1 MEVHMTHALLVGA
14 SSAVIAAL
22 LGSCSES
29 ERSRSE
35 ESGRLTDSAK
45 AMAAKPV
52 ERRVSMSMIG
62 KRVGAGNRVTE
73 PTFQFAP
80 QDTVYLSVATEGS
93 GGTNKVTAA
102 WRSQSGEI
110 VQQTS
115 EPVQTDGNA
124 SFALAQPKGLK
135 PGTYKVVVFLGD
147 DSVDAKVFA
156 VKK

>member
-1 MEVHMTHALLVGA
+1 MTHALLVTA
-14 SSAVIAAL
+14 SSVVMVAL
-22 LGSCSES
+22 LGSCGES
-29 ERSRSE
+29 DRSRAE
-35 ESGRLTDSAK
+35 ESGRQADSA
-45 AMAAKPV
+45 AMSAKPAA
-52 ERRVSMSMIG
+52 RRVSMSMIG
-62 KRVGAGNRVTE
+62 KRLGAGNRVME

-93 GGTNKVTAA
+93 VGATKVTAA
-102 WRSQSGEI
+102 WRSQGGEI

-115 EPVQTDGNA
+115 EPLKDADGSVA
-124 SFALAQPKGLK
+124 FLLAQPKGLK

>member
-1 MEVHMTHALLVGA
+1 MTHALLVTA
-14 SSAVIAAL
+14 SSVVMVAL
-22 LGSCSES
+22 LGSCGEPD
-29 ERSRSE
+29 RSRAE
-35 ESGRLTDSAK
+35 ESGRQADSAE
-45 AMAAKPV
+45 MAAKPA

-62 KRVGAGNRVTE
+62 KRLGAGNRVME

-93 GGTNKVTAA
+93 VGASKVTAA
-102 WRSQSGEI
+102 WRSQGGEV
-110 VQQTS
+110 VQQSS
-115 EPVQTDGNA
+115 EPLQDGNGSVA
-124 SFALAQPKGLK
+124 FSLAQPKGLK

>member
-1 MEVHMTHALLVGA
+1 MTHALLVAA
-14 SSAVIAAL
+14 SPVVMVAL
-22 LGSCSES
+22 LGSCGDSD
-29 ERSRSE
+29 RSRAE
-35 ESGRLTDSAK
+35 ESGRQADSAK

-62 KRVGAGNRVTE
+62 KRLGAGNRVME
-73 PTFQFAP
+73 PTFQFTP

-93 GGTNKVTAA
+93 VGASKVTAA
-102 WRSQSGEI
+102 WRSQGGEI

-115 EPVQTDGNA
+115 EPVQDTDGSTA
-124 SFALAQPKGLK
+124 FSLAQPKGLK

>member
-1 MEVHMTHALLVGA
+1 MTHALLVTA
-14 SSAVIAAL
+14 SSVVMVAL
-22 LGSCSES
+22 LGSCGES
-29 ERSRSE
+29 DRSRAE
-35 ESGRLTDSAK
+35 ESGRQADSAK
-45 AMAAKPV
+45 AMAAKPA

-62 KRVGAGNRVTE
+62 KRLGAGNRVME

-80 QDTVYLSVATEGS
+80 QDTVYLSVAIEGS
-93 GGTNKVTAA
+93 VGASKVTAA
-102 WRSQSGEI
+102 WRSQGGEI

-115 EPVQTDGNA
+115 EPVQDTDGSVA
-124 SFALAQPKGLK
+124 FSLAQPKGLK

>member
-1 MEVHMTHALLVGA
+1 MTHALLVTA
-14 SSAVIAAL
+14 SSVVMVAL
-22 LGSCSES
+22 LGSCGES
-29 ERSRSE
+29 DRSRAE
-35 ESGRLTDSAK
+35 ESGRQADSAK
-45 AMAAKPV
+45 AIAAKPA

-62 KRVGAGNRVTE
+62 KRLGAGNRVME

-93 GGTNKVTAA
+93 VGTNRVTAA
-102 WRSQSGEI
+102 WRSQGGEI

-115 EPVQTDGNA
+115 EPVQDTDGSVA
-124 SFALAQPKGLK
+124 FSLAQPKGLK

>member
-1 MEVHMTHALLVGA
+1 MTHALLVTA
-14 SSAVIAAL
+14 SPVVMVAL
-22 LGSCSES
+22 LGSCGDSD
-29 ERSRSE
+29 RSRGE
-35 ESGRLTDSAK
+35 ESGRQADSAK
-45 AMAAKPV
+45 AMAAKPA

-62 KRVGAGNRVTE
+62 KRLGVGNRVME

-93 GGTNKVTAA
+93 VGASKVTAA
-102 WRSQSGEI
+102 WRSQGGEI

-115 EPVQTDGNA
+115 EPVQDTAGGSVA
-124 SFALAQPKGLK
+124 FSLAQPKGLK

>member
-1 MEVHMTHALLVGA
+1 MTHALLVGE
-14 SSAVIAAL
+14 SVMIAAL
-22 LGSCSES
+22 LGSCGES
-29 ERSRSE
+29 DRSRAE
-35 ESGRLTDSAK
+35 ESARQADSAK
-45 AMAAKPV
+45 AVAAKPV

-62 KRVGAGNRVTE
+62 KRLGPGNRVME

-93 GGTNKVTAA
+93 AGENKVTAA
-102 WRSQSGEI
+102 WRSQGGEI

-115 EPVQTDGNA
+115 EPVQAADGNVA
-124 SFALAQPKGLK
+124 FSLAQPKGLK

-147 DSVDAKVFA
+147 DSVDAKVFT